1 MNGNW
6 LLPRLRN
13 RSTFLPRE
21 YVSII
26 LPTHTHS
33 MTYIIS
39 PKYVCMTSEFLR
51 KVHMIYDYLHL
62 KRVAK
67 KTRKKEKKR

>member
-1 MNGNW
+1 MYIVHIYISIHVCIWGLMNGNW

-39 PKYVCMTSEFLR
+39 PMYV
-51 KVHMIYDYLHL
+51 
-62 KRVAK
+62 
-67 KTRKKEKKR
+67 

>member
-39 PKYVCMTSEFLR
+39 PMYV
-51 KVHMIYDYLHL
+51 
-62 KRVAK
+62 
-67 KTRKKEKKR
+67 